1 MNMHEPLRRI
11 SIQKTIIVSA
21 IFLLFA
27 GTNLAVAKPLNFV
40 YQTTQ
45 MTSFTAGG
53 PGRTEIFNQQWADG
67 AAQCR
72 DAFPQTTAV
81 RLGRVNA
88 RAINARTYAVTG
100 KWICK
105 G

>member
-1 MNMHEPLRRI
+1 MHEPLRRK

-45 MTSFTAGG
+45 IILSTPRNSVPAKTRGLRLMLI
-53 PGRTEIFNQQWADG
+53 TE
-67 AAQCR
+67 
-72 DAFPQTTAV
+72 
-81 RLGRVNA
+81 LG
-88 RAINARTYAVTG
+88 
-100 KWICK
+100 
-105 G
+105 